1 MGRERAQASVET
13 AVLVPVL
20 LLLALA
26 CWQALLVGWTA
37 VSAEH
42 AARAGAR
49 AELVGDDPRPA
60 AAAALPAT
68 MRNHLRVDRDGRRLR
83 VRVAVPAIVPW
94 FALTLSAEADA
105 VRQ

>member
-1 MGRERAQASVET
+1 MGREHAQASVET
-13 AVLVPVL
+13 AVLVPL
-20 LLLALA
+20 LLALALA

-49 AELVGDDPRPA
+49 AVLVGDDPRPA
-60 AAAALPAT
+60 ATAALPGT
-68 MRNHLRVDRDGRRLR
+68 MRGGLRLDRDGAHLR
-83 VRVAVPAIVPW
+83 VRVVVPAIVPG
-94 FALTLSAEADA
+94 FSLMLSAEADA